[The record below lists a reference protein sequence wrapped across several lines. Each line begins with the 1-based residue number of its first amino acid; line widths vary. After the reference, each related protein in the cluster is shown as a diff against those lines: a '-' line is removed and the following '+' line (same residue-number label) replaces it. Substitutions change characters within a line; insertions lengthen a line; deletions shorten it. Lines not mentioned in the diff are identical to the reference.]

1 MITAGSWLLMTWGD
15 FVSYLALAAAFAGLV
30 GLLVGYRVG
39 VRSRPEP
46 HVPSDCRLNGATVR
60 RPPAAHEA
68 FSPDSLH
75 PLDHAEGGPS
85 CR

>member
-1 MITAGSWLLMTWGD
+1 MITAGDWLLMTWGE
-15 FVSYLALAAAFAGLV
+15 FASYLVLAVLAAGLV

-46 HVPSDCRLNGATVR
+46 HVPSDCRPYGATTR
-60 RPPAAHEA
+60 RPPAHDA